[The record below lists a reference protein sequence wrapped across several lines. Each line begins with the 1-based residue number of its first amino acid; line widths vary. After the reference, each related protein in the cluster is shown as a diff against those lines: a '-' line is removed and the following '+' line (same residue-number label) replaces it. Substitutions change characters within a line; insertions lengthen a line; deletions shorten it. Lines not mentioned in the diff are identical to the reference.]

1 MSSLGNKVKIEIFGA
16 SHSDAIGMTLTG
28 IPAGERIDFDEL
40 YAFMLRRAPGRD
52 ATSTPRKEADMPQ
65 FLCGV
70 LEGITTGEPITAII
84 KNTNQ
89 HSSDYEKLRF
99 TPRPS
104 HADYAAYMKYSGNND
119 IRGGG
124 AFSGRM
130 TAPLCI
136 GGGIAKQFLYKHFGI
151 EIGAHALMI
160 GGVYDKAFD
169 LVNPTDVTAAGKKSF
184 PTVSDA
190 AGEDMK
196 KSILNAKANGDSVGG
211 IIECAVTG
219 IFPEIGGPLFE
230 GVEGKLSLALFGI
243 PAVKGVEFG
252 SGFNCA
258 NMLGSEHNDE
268 FEYKNGKVVTKTNN
282 SGGIQGGIT
291 NGMPI
296 IFRVA
301 VKPTPSIAKPQ
312 KTVNLKTKENVTLE
326 IGGRHDPCIVARA
339 VPVVEAVTAL
349 TLLDIME
356 NE

>member
-1 MSSLGNKVKIEIFGA
+1 MSLMGDKIKIEIFGA

-28 IPAGERIDFDEL
+28 FPAGEQIDFDEL
-40 YAFMLRRAPGRD
+40 CRFMLRRAPGRD
-52 ATSTPRKEADMPQ
+52 ATSTPRKEGDVPE

-70 LEGITTGEPITAII
+70 LDGVTTGEPITAII
-84 KNTNQ
+84 RNTNQ
-89 HSSDYEKLRF
+89 HSKDYEKLRY

-104 HADYAAYMKYSGNND
+104 HADYAAYLKYSGNND

-136 GGGIAKQFLYKHFGI
+136 GGGIAKQYLYKHFGI

-160 GGVYDKAFD
+160 GGVYDEAFD
-169 LVNPTDVTAAGKKSF
+169 AVNPKDVCGAGKKDF

-190 AGEDMK
+190 SGEEMK
-196 KSILNAKANGDSVGG
+196 RVILDAKADGDSVGG

-219 IFPEIGGPLFE
+219 IFPEIGGPLFD
-230 GVEGKLSLALFGI
+230 GVESKLSAALFGI

-252 SGFNCA
+252 SGFGCA
-258 NMLGSEHNDE
+258 AMRGSENNDE

-301 VKPTPSIAKPQ
+301 VKPTPSIGKPQ
-312 KTVNLKTKENVTLE
+312 NTVNLKTKENVILE

-339 VPVVEAVTAL
+339 VPVVEAVAAL
-349 TLLDIME
+349 ALLDMME